1 MRGDRIGKLRWIINL
16 INGNKDFR
24 RNLAVQLNILIE
36 LANNGARNRVEFRSV
51 ARKLFNRLSKS
62 LEKSAFSVKRTTF
75 ARWPPSTNTLTVPSG
90 SLRS

>member
-51 ARKLFNRLSKS
+51 ARKLFNS
-62 LEKSAFSVKRTTF
+62 SAK
-75 ARWPPSTNTLTVPSG
+75 A
-90 SLRS
+90 